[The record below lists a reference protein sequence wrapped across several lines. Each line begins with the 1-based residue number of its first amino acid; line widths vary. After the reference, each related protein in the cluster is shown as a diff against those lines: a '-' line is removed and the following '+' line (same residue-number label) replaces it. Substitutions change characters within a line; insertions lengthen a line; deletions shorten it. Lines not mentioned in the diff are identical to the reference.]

1 MTILGGILSLRL
13 TKIDQT
19 TLADHCY
26 LTEGDHCYYLTEYTA
41 RKGFNFSHANRLILN
56 FKKAVSARNR
66 PDWRYK
72 EQAINEAADGF
83 RRSIKATMFDTGT
96 FVPIPP
102 SKARHDPEFDD
113 RVVRMIHAI
122 RPERPLDMRELILQP
137 LSTEPVHQ
145 SERRPRPDDI
155 RGRYQS
161 VNSLVTPLP
170 QWIAL
175 VDDVLTTGS
184 HFKAAQSLLN
194 DALPEIPVIGLFI
207 ARRVP
212 DTTEFEDLT

>member
-41 RKGFNFSHANRLILN
+41 RKGFNFSRANQLVLN
-56 FKKAVSARNR
+56 FKKPVSARNR
-66 PDWRYK
+66 PEWRYK
-72 EQAINEAADGF
+72 EQAIAEAANGF
-83 RRSIKATMFDTGT
+83 RGSIKASMFDTGT
-96 FVPIPP
+96 LVPIPP
-102 SKARHDPEFDD
+102 SKARHDPEYDD
-113 RVVRMIHAI
+113 RVVRMIQAI
-122 RPERPLDMRELILQP
+122 RADPPLDIRELILQP

-145 SERRPRPDDI
+145 SERRPRPEDI
-155 RGRYQS
+155 QGRYQLDNRLA
-161 VNSLVTPLP
+161 VPHP

-175 VDDVLTTGS
+175 VDDVLTTGA
-184 HFKAAQSLLN
+184 HFKAAQTILN
-194 DALPEIPVIGLFI
+194 EAFPEVPVIGLFI

-212 DTTEFEDLT
+212 DTMEFEDLT